1 MKMVVLKYIEENEY
15 VEVTRIAVLELVKDM
30 LEYRYMGGML
40 DKDKYIDEVSELTE
54 IFRDDRLYIHAN
66 HIGLH
71 ADYILEKFNNWTVC
85 DINSLERILEIA
97 K

>member
-1 MKMVVLKYIEENEY
+1 MVLKFVDEAEY
-15 VEVTRIAVLELVKDM
+15 VEITRMIVSGLAKDM
-30 LEYRYMGGML
+30 LEYRYMDGKL
-40 DKDKYIDEVSELTE
+40 DKDKYIHEVSELTE